1 MKFVL
6 SVEETD
12 YNDQL
17 TGSKTTK
24 EFYSEYLYDVI
35 HELNVFLKA
44 AGFEFDG
51 QLDIVE
57 QENHLKD
64 DDVFI
69 SSDSMDC
76 ATYGGGIP
84 SFDIDINTSGESTDD
99 VFHVRV

>member
-24 EFYSEYLYDVI
+24 EFYSEYLYDVVDQ
-35 HELNVFLKA
+35 LNVFLKA
-44 AGFEFDG
+44 AGFEFTG
-51 QLDIVE
+51 QLEIVE
-57 QENHLKD
+57 EETQLND

-69 SSDSMDC
+69 SSESMDSF
-76 ATYGGGIP
+76 TYGGGIP
-84 SFDIDINTSGESTDD
+84 SIDIDTTEESTND